1 MKRMMILGAAA
12 LLLATA
18 YVAPAQA
25 KDPGVRPLDQKESF
39 EKNRRGRPHR
49 NRGGGV
55 WFGFGGSGGGYGPHY
70 YHPPRR
76 HYYYAPPPPV
86 YYAPPP
92 PPPTY
97 YYPSHGYGGGV
108 VVIR

>member
-12 LLLATA
+12 LLLAMA

-39 EKNRRGRPHR
+39 ENNRRGRSHR
-49 NRGGGV
+49 NRGGV
-55 WFGFGGSGGGYGPHY
+55 WFGFGGGGGGYGPHY

-76 HYYYAPPPPV
+76 RYYAPPPPV

-97 YYPSHGYGGGV
+97 YYPSHGYGGGG
-108 VVIR
+108 VVIIR